1 MAMNKS
7 EASELMAE
15 AVLLSYNAA
24 SGVGSSRKRMLSG
37 IVTSL
42 VNASCHRE

>member
-15 AVLLSYNAA
+15 VVLLSYNAA